1 MSSAAESLSG
11 RTRYFSHRTAARL
24 RRVSLRGAAIV
35 YLGAFIALPVAV
47 IIQKGFADGLGAL
60 QSAMAT
66 PGAWSAIRLTLITAA
81 LATVINAVMG
91 TLLAYILVRYEF
103 WGKGVLAVIVD
114 LPLAIP
120 TLVTGLALRALYQPS
135 SPIGGFLERLGIQV
149 VFAPLGIL
157 LALLVVT
164 LPFVI
169 RAVQPVLLELDPAE
183 EEAAAH
189 LGRQRLDH
197 VQADRAARTPD
208 RDRRRCPADVRA
220 IDRRDRQ
227 RHRDLRQHPEPDA
240 DGAGLHL
247 QPGGA
252 VQTRGSRGGRGLPVQ
267 PLIHPGAG
275 HRAAQPAQ
283 GGLFVSAPAT
293 VVTPPTR
300 DVEPTRPPQD
310 RRRGWVRGGLLAL
323 ALTYLSALLLLPL
336 VGIVWTALS
345 PGWSTVKETFSR
357 ADVLHAFQLT
367 LIITVITVI
376 VTAVFGVIV
385 AGSSSVSRSAAAAS

>member
-47 IIQKGFADGLGAL
+47 DR
-60 QSAMAT
+60 SRRDSRT
-66 PGAWSAIRLTLITAA
+66 DWSRCRARWPHRGVVGDQVDIITAA

-103 WGKGVLAVIVD
+103 WGKGALAVVVD

-135 SPIGGFLERLGIQV
+135 SPIGGFLERIGIQV

-183 EEAAAH
+183 EEAARTFGANAWTTFRRIV
-189 LGRQRLDH
+189 LPALRTAIVAGALLTF
-197 VQADRAARTPD
+197 ARSIGEIGSVIVLSGNIPTGPS
-208 RDRRRCPADVRA
+208 RPRSSSTTWRR
-220 IDRRDRQ
+220 
-227 RHRDLRQHPEPDA
+227 
-240 DGAGLHL
+240 
-247 QPGGA
+247 
-252 VQTRGSRGGRGLPVQ
+252 S
-267 PLIHPGAG
+267 
-275 HRAAQPAQ
+275 
-283 GGLFVSAPAT
+283 SN
-293 VVTPPTR
+293 
-300 DVEPTRPPQD
+300 PTRP
-310 RRRGWVRGGLLAL
+310 RRWPPAC
-323 ALTYLSALLLLPL
+323 SA
-336 VGIVWTALS
+336 
-345 PGWSTVKETFSR
+345 
-357 ADVLHAFQLT
+357 
-367 LIITVITVI
+367 
-376 VTAVFGVIV
+376 
-385 AGSSSVSRSAAAAS
+385 SRSSW

>member
-35 YLGAFIALPVAV
+35 YLGAFIAIPVAV

-66 PGAWSAIRLTLITAA
+66 PGAWSAIKLTLITAA
-81 LATVINAVMG
+81 AATVINAVMG

-135 SPIGGFLERLGIQV
+135 SPIGGFLERIGIQV

-169 RAVQPVLLELDPAE
+169 RAVQPVLLGAGPRGGRGRAD
-183 EEAAAH
+183 
-189 LGRQRLDH
+189 LGCQRVDD
-197 VQADRAARTPD
+197 VQADRAAGAPD
-208 RDRRRCPADVRA
+208 RDRRRRALDVRA
-220 IDRRDRQ
+220 VDRRDRQ
-227 RHRDLRQHPEPDA
+227 RHRAVRQHPEPDPH
-240 DGAGLHL
+240 GPGLHL
-247 QPGGA
+247 QPGSA
-252 VQTRGSRGGRGLPVQ
+252 VQARTSRGGRGLPVQ
-267 PLIHPGAG
+267 PLVHPGAG

-283 GGLFVSAPAT
+283 GGLLA
-293 VVTPPTR
+293 
-300 DVEPTRPPQD
+300 ERPRD
-310 RRRGWVRGGLLAL
+310 RRD
-323 ALTYLSALLLLPL
+323 P
-336 VGIVWTALS
+336 
-345 PGWSTVKETFSR
+345 
-357 ADVLHAFQLT
+357 ADA
-367 LIITVITVI
+367 
-376 VTAVFGVIV
+376 
-385 AGSSSVSRSAAAAS
+385 